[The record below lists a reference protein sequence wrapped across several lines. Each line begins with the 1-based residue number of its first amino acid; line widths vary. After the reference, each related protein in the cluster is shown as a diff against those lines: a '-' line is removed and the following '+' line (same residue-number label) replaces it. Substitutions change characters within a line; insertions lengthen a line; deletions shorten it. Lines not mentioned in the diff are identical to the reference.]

1 MFKSYR
7 KIVSAAVALAV
18 SSTVAM
24 GYETARKYEFNKK
37 EVIDGGVTYPVKNG
51 KTAAY
56 YVNEKAHKTSFA
68 LGRKA
73 KKCEIDAWNVDTM
86 YYGEGLPEG
95 KGSVEEGE
103 EVYEA
108 KCQQCHGDFGSGS
121 GLYPHLTAGNAY
133 EAHETLKNQRWN
145 PGDEEG
151 PHRTFG
157 SYWPYISTAFWYIKT
172 GMPHQAP
179 MTLTD
184 DEVYAL
190 VAYLL
195 SINEIKVDGEEV
207 DEEFVLSKENFT
219 KVHLPNENGFV
230 PEIRGKNGLENVRK
244 FYNADPKTLLHNFG
258 GVKLKDFK
266 KRCMKGCFEGEPKI
280 QRIAHEL
287 KEFNPPLGKGPK
299 VEKAAGG
306 DSEGKKLYKD
316 HCAVC
321 HATDSMGAPKVGDKA
336 TWTALL
342 KKGMDKVVHNAI
354 HGINAMPPKGG
365 TNLPDE
371 KIKKIVEY
379 MIEASK

>member
-7 KIVSAAVALAV
+7 KIISTAAIAALCA
-18 SSTVAM
+18 TAAM
-24 GYETARKYEFNKK
+24 GYETSRKYDFNHKY
-37 EVIDGGVTYPVKNG
+37 VIDGGVTYPVKHG

-56 YVNEKAHKTSFA
+56 YVNEKAHKTHFN

-73 KKCEIDAWNVDTM
+73 KKCEIDAWNVDVM

-103 EVYEA
+103 EIYEA

-133 EAHETLKNQRWN
+133 EEHETLKNQRWN
-145 PGDEEG
+145 PGDDEG

-157 SYWPYISTAFWYIKT
+157 SYWPYASTAFWYIKT

-179 MTLTD
+179 MSLTN

-195 SINEIKVDGEEV
+195 SINEIKVDGQEV
-207 DEEFVLSKENFT
+207 DDDFVLSKENFT

-230 PEIRGKNGLENVRK
+230 PDIRGKNGLENVRK
-244 FYNADPKTLLHNFG
+244 FWNADPKTLRENFG
-258 GVKLKDFK
+258 GKKLKDPK
-266 KRCMKGCFEGEPKI
+266 KRCMKGCFKGEPKV
-280 QRIAHEL
+280 QRIAHAIAN
-287 KEFNPPLGKGPK
+287 FNPPLGKAPK
-299 VEKAAGG
+299 QEASAQP
-306 DSEGKKLYKD
+306 SEGQKLYKD

-336 TWTALL
+336 AWAAVT
-342 KKGMDKVVHNAI
+342 KKGMDKVLHNAI
-354 HGINAMPPKGG
+354 HGINGMPPKGG
-365 TNLPDE
+365 TNLPDD
-371 KIKKIVEY
+371 KIKEIVEY
-379 MIEASK
+379 MVNASK